1 MWKNTS
7 KHKSK
12 SKRTEHNSKQIEQFD
27 ELINCSIFGRESLR
41 RVESAKLFRRF
52 HKALKIAQASKAQK
66 KHILKVTK
74 KAIFARRN
82 QTCEQQ
88 ARAEC

>member
-66 KHILKVTK
+66 KTHFEGHK
-74 KAIFARRN
+74 KSDFRQKKSN
-82 QTCEQQ
+82 M
-88 ARAEC
+88 